1 MCVTII
7 NAIRNLLGCCGL
19 DSTAASP
26 ADYKESVKEH
36 PVTHVFKASVL
47 EQKHYRSSPVR
58 DRKITKKPST
68 ATDDSSKESKKG
80 EGTRDTTTPS
90 LEATFEHLICTNV
103 DITLKSG
110 FKDYLDP
117 NELID
122 QPLGRDASY
131 SSPDCKDIPLKDH
144 LSTMRKGYA
153 VSVGT
158 ERSFFLLALA
168 DPHLCD
174 GLVVRD
180 INPKVKAYV
189 DFNVL
194 LLRISSSREEYCSLA
209 KRPSIDDYSKRLE
222 IILAKITTTGDLPG
236 NLKEYYRKNL
246 ENFAKVYYCQSSK
259 EWAEKDSYLYE
270 KFYSVHYYED
280 DGLFTK
286 LQRYAKQGR
295 IISSVGSINDLSSF
309 HDLPISLI
317 DTSNVSAYEFL
328 DIHGC
333 AFDVPVTIIYTLGTG
348 WVGTTFYSI
357 QYSPLNDGERREFEE
372 LLHRLKS
379 TNPEGDEKGF
389 VVTFANTLGSN
400 LDHSSH
406 LCACYTKEVLGRIRA
421 YCHNNL
427 YQLPDGRFIDMKD
440 GGKILAALSPD
451 TIEKLVHD
459 SSFARFVSR
468 VVNASLEFLI
478 SKAYVLFM
486 DLPLWREE
494 YEEKIKKN
502 LQYNEVWVRNEF
514 ELFKEHGTLQ
524 LFITQFGRDRIS
536 TTWPLSAQKL
546 LQEVESASP
555 LAAYFA
561 NQH

>member
-26 ADYKESVKEH
+26 ADYKESEKEH

-58 DRKITKKPST
+58 DRKITKKPSS

-103 DITLKSG
+103 DITLKIG
-110 FKDYLDP
+110 FEDYLDP

-122 QPLGRDASY
+122 QPLGRDESY
-131 SSPDCKDIPLKDH
+131 SSPDCKAIPLKDH

-168 DPHLCD
+168 DPDLCD
-174 GLVVRD
+174 GLIVRD

-209 KRPSIDDYSKRLE
+209 KRPSKEEYSKRLE
-222 IILAKITTTGDLPG
+222 TILANITTTEDLPG

-246 ENFAKVYYCQSSK
+246 ENFANVYYYQSSK
-259 EWAEKDSYLYE
+259 EWAEKDSDLY
-270 KFYSVHYYED
+270 KMFYSVHYYND
-280 DGLFTK
+280 DDLFTK

-295 IISSVGSINDLSSF
+295 IISSIGSINDLSSF

-317 DTSNVSAYEFL
+317 DTSNVSEYEFL

-333 AFDVPVTIIYTLGTG
+333 SFDAPVTIIHTKGTG
-348 WVGTTFYSI
+348 HSGTTFYSK
-357 QYSPLNDGERREFEE
+357 QYSPIQDVEREEFEE
-372 LLHRLKS
+372 LIRRLKS
-379 TNPEGDEKGF
+379 TNPQMYEKNLALA
-389 VVTFANTLGSN
+389 FANTLNIGAPI
-400 LDHSSH
+400 
-406 LCACYTKEVLGRIRA
+406 CPGYTKDVLELTRA
-421 YCHNNL
+421 YCRNNL
-427 YQLPDGRFIDMKD
+427 YQLPDGRFVDMEE
-440 GGKILAALSPD
+440 GSGEKILASLSPEI
-451 TIEKLVHD
+451 IEKMIHD
-459 SSFARFVSR
+459 SCFVRFVPK
-468 VVNASLEFLI
+468 VVNASFPLMI
-478 SKAYVLFM
+478 SNAYILFM
-486 DLPLWREE
+486 DLPGWRDT
-494 YEEKIKKN
+494 YEERLKEIH
-502 LQYNEVWVRNEF
+502 EVTIRAEF
-514 ELFKEHGTLQ
+514 ETLKKYGTLQ
-524 LFITQFGRDRIS
+524 LFIDHFGRDRIS
-536 TTWPLSAQKL
+536 TTWPRSAQEL
-546 LQEVESASP
+546 LQRVERG
-555 LAAYFA
+555 
-561 NQH
+561 